1 MEKENFS
8 QHISALMNQSLEDLF
23 NHILEM
29 GGLVERQF
37 ESALKALGSSDV
49 SKASEV
55 VAFDKIVNQAE
66 MEIDKLCARVLAR
79 QQPTASDLRLILS
92 AIRIAIDLERMGD
105 EIVKI
110 ANMVVL
116 FGKKQETVYCSDLP
130 GYGELMDISLR
141 SNQMLRTALDD
152 FARVSTEGAGDLIQ
166 EEERIDA
173 IFAQAMNDM
182 KGLLKQKPDQV
193 ECLMEM
199 IIALRA
205 AERVSDHARNVIESI
220 VYLVQGRDVR
230 NMDEKRLHQFLES
243 LDLADSSQEQ

>member
-1 MEKENFS
+1 MEKENFGR
-8 QHISALMNQSLEDLF
+8 HISELMNQNLEELF

-37 ESALKALGSSDV
+37 EAALVALGSSDTA
-49 SKASEV
+49 KASEV

-66 MEIDKLCARVLAR
+66 MEIDKLCSRVLAR
-79 QQPTASDLRLILS
+79 QQPAASDLRLILS

-110 ANMVVL
+110 AKMVVM
-116 FGKKQETVYCSDLP
+116 FSKSDNDIACSELP
-130 GYGELMDISLR
+130 GYAELMDISTR
-141 SNQMLRTALDD
+141 SNQMLKTALDD
-152 FARVSTEGAGDLIQ
+152 FARVSTQGAGELIQ
-166 EEERIDA
+166 EEERIDV
-173 IFAQAMNDM
+173 IFADAMADL
-182 KGLLKQKPDQV
+182 KGQLRSRPDQV

-220 VYLVQGRDVR
+220 VFLVKGKDMR
-230 NMDEKRLHQFLES
+230 NMDQARLDAFLSS
-243 LDLADSSQEQ
+243 LEDDEA

>member
-1 MEKENFS
+1 MEKENFGR
-8 QHISALMNQSLEDLF
+8 HISELMNQNLEDLF

-37 ESALKALGSSDV
+37 EAALVALGSSDTA
-49 SKASEV
+49 KASEV

-66 MEIDKLCARVLAR
+66 MEIDKLCSRVLAR
-79 QQPTASDLRLILS
+79 QQPTASDLRLILA

-110 ANMVVL
+110 AKMVVM
-116 FGKKQETVYCSDLP
+116 FGHSDKDIACSELP
-130 GYGELMDISLR
+130 GYGELMDISTR
-141 SNQMLRTALDD
+141 SNQMLKTALDD
-152 FARVSTEGAGDLIQ
+152 FARVSTEGAGELIQ
-166 EEERIDA
+166 EEERIDV
-173 IFAQAMNDM
+173 IFAEAMADL
-182 KGLLKQKPDQV
+182 KGQLRSRPDEV

-220 VYLVQGRDVR
+220 VYLVKGKDLR
-230 NMDEKRLHQFLES
+230 NMDQARLTAFLSS
-243 LDLADSSQEQ
+243 LDEEQA